1 MIARERKRES
11 EKKYE
16 MNVRS
21 TTLPMSSAAMKGRNA
36 RLCKLPQLKAE
47 HGYNVG
53 TFKIQIG
60 GYLVAFL
67 WVKRPFEVA
76 KMKKG

>member
-1 MIARERKRES
+1 
-11 EKKYE
+11 
-16 MNVRS
+16 
-21 TTLPMSSAAMKGRNA
+21 MKGRNA

-47 HGYNVG
+47 HGYNVC

-67 WVKRPFEVA
+67 WVKRSFEVP
-76 KMKKG
+76 KMKKGCKSVKITINFEGDHFSRKKAYG